1 MTETK
6 ASVNFSCQRCL
17 QPLRLDESLGRLGE
31 HALAE
36 LSLPVTRHSESDRDR
51 DRDRE
56 ARSGPLDHYVA
67 PYRLAERDIH
77 SDTATMSA
85 MSAPASGFMLVSSEG
100 DADCLSRQLYL
111 KAALFDTL
119 SNNSD
124 VDHPLCDE
132 CTDSLLQLMD
142 HQLKLAEGEW
152 KDYSDYLKKIENEK
166 DDLNLEALQKE
177 LLDWKEEEKRLLEE
191 LDALQKQ
198 EKELKDEIVVQESE
212 KERLVKEQNI
222 YLREY
227 TRYRKD
233 LMNSEDQAKYFESQ
247 LAYTQLQLEKLNKI
261 NVFKAA
267 FYISHS
273 GHFGIINNFRLGRL
287 QDAPVDWSE
296 INAAWGQTALLLS
309 SLARKINFTFQKYK
323 LIPFGN
329 HSYIECLDDHKELP
343 LYGSGGF
350 RLLWDT
356 KFDAAMVAFL
366 DCMQQFKEQVE
377 KGDVEFCLPYKII
390 PDKGKIEDSAGNSF
404 SIKIQ
409 FNSEEQW
416 TKALKYMLTNL
427 KWGLAWVS
435 SQLTDDKLDC

>member
-17 QPLRLDESLGRLGE
+17 QPLRLDETLSRLGE

-36 LSLPVTRHSESDRDR
+36 LSLPVARRADA
-51 DRDRE
+51 DRE
-56 ARSGPLDHYVA
+56 VRSTPLDHYVP
-67 PYRLAERDIH
+67 PYRLPEGPNAP
-77 SDTATMSA
+77 TA
-85 MSAPASGFMLVSSEG
+85 SAPSSGFMLVSDDG

-142 HQLKLAEGEW
+142 HQLRLAEGEW

-166 DDLNLEALQKE
+166 DDLDLEALEKELLDWKQEERRLLDELEALQKE
-177 LLDWKEEEKRLLEE
+177 
-191 LDALQKQ
+191 
-198 EKELKDEIVVQESE
+198 EKELKDEIAIQESE
-212 KERLVKEQNI
+212 KERLAKEQNI

-247 LAYTQLQLEKLNKI
+247 LAYTQSQLEKLKKT

-287 QDAPVDWSE
+287 PDAPVDWSE
-296 INAAWGQTALLLS
+296 INAAWGQTVLLLS
-309 SLARKINFTFQKYK
+309 SLARKINFKFQRYK
-323 LIPFGN
+323 LVPYGN
-329 HSYIECLDDHKELP
+329 HSYIESLDDHKELP

-377 KGDVEFCLPYKII
+377 KGDSEFCLPYKM
-390 PDKGKIEDSAGNSF
+390 DRGKIEDPATGNSY
-404 SIKIQ
+404 SVKIQ

-416 TKALKYMLTNL
+416 TKALKYLLTNL

-435 SQLTDDKLDC
+435 SQFAEDKCDT

>member
-6 ASVNFSCQRCL
+6 SSVNFSCQRCL
-17 QPLRLDESLGRLGE
+17 QPLKLDDSLNYLGE

-36 LSLPVTRHSESDRDR
+36 LTLPINSTPDVDLELQSASLEHYIPPFRLSESTL
-51 DRDRE
+51 
-56 ARSGPLDHYVA
+56 GVN
-67 PYRLAERDIH
+67 
-77 SDTATMSA
+77 
-85 MSAPASGFMLVSSEG
+85 GFMVISGGGETE
-100 DADCLSRQLYL
+100 CLSRQLFV
-111 KAALFDTL
+111 KATLFDTL

-152 KDYSDYLKKIENEK
+152 KDYSDYLKKLENDK
-166 DDLNLEALQKE
+166 DDLNLDSLEKELDDWKHEEQRLLDELEALQKE
-177 LLDWKEEEKRLLEE
+177 EKET
-191 LDALQKQ
+191 KQ
-198 EKELKDEIVVQESE
+198 EIELQECEKD
-212 KERLVKEQNI
+212 RLAKEQDI
-222 YLREY
+222 YWREY

-233 LMNSEDQAKYFESQ
+233 LMNSEDQSKYYECQ
-247 LAYTQLQLEKLNKI
+247 LAYTQSQLEKLKKT
-261 NVFKAA
+261 NVYKAA

-287 QDAPVDWSE
+287 PNAPVDWSE

-309 SLARKINFTFQKYK
+309 SLARKINFKFERFE
-323 LIPFGN
+323 IVPFGN
-329 HSYIECLDDHKELP
+329 HSYIESLEDHKELP

-350 RLLWDT
+350 RFLWDT

-366 DCMQQFKEQVE
+366 DCLQQFKEQVK
-377 KGDVEFCLPYKII
+377 KGDSEFCMPYKI
-390 PDKGKIEDSAGNSF
+390 DRGKIEDPATGNTY

-416 TKALKYMLTNL
+416 TKALKYLLTNL

-435 SQLTDDKLDC
+435 SQFSEDKIE

>member
-6 ASVNFSCQRCL
+6 SSVNFSCQRCL
-17 QPLRLDESLGRLGE
+17 QPLKLDDSLSYLGE

-36 LSLPVTRHSESDRDR
+36 LTLPINSTPDVDLELQSASLEHYIPPFRLSESTL
-51 DRDRE
+51 
-56 ARSGPLDHYVA
+56 GVN
-67 PYRLAERDIH
+67 
-77 SDTATMSA
+77 
-85 MSAPASGFMLVSSEG
+85 GFMVISGGGETE
-100 DADCLSRQLYL
+100 CLSRQLFV
-111 KAALFDTL
+111 KATLFDTL

-152 KDYSDYLKKIENEK
+152 KDYSDYLKKLENDK
-166 DDLNLEALQKE
+166 DDLNLDSLEKELDDWKHEEQRLLDELEALQKE
-177 LLDWKEEEKRLLEE
+177 EKET
-191 LDALQKQ
+191 KQ
-198 EKELKDEIVVQESE
+198 EIELQEREKD
-212 KERLVKEQNI
+212 RLAKEQDI
-222 YLREY
+222 YWREY

-233 LMNSEDQAKYFESQ
+233 LMNSEDQSKYYECQ
-247 LAYTQLQLEKLNKI
+247 LAYTQSQLEKLKKT
-261 NVFKAA
+261 NVYKAA

-287 QDAPVDWSE
+287 PNAPVDWSE

-309 SLARKINFTFQKYK
+309 SLARKINFKFERFE
-323 LIPFGN
+323 IVPFGN
-329 HSYIECLDDHKELP
+329 HSYIESLEDHKELP

-350 RLLWDT
+350 RFLWDT

-366 DCMQQFKEQVE
+366 DCLQQFKEQVK
-377 KGDVEFCLPYKII
+377 KGDSEFCMPYKI
-390 PDKGKIEDSAGNSF
+390 DRGKIEDTATGNTY

-416 TKALKYMLTNL
+416 TKALKYLLTNL

-435 SQLTDDKLDC
+435 SQFSEDKIE

>member
-6 ASVNFSCQRCL
+6 SSVNFSCQRCL
-17 QPLRLDESLGRLGE
+17 QPLKLDDSLNYLGE

-36 LSLPVTRHSESDRDR
+36 LTLPINSTPDVDLELQSASLEHYIPPFRLSESTL
-51 DRDRE
+51 
-56 ARSGPLDHYVA
+56 GVN
-67 PYRLAERDIH
+67 
-77 SDTATMSA
+77 
-85 MSAPASGFMLVSSEG
+85 GFMVISGGGETE
-100 DADCLSRQLYL
+100 CLSRQLFV
-111 KAALFDTL
+111 KATLFDTL

-152 KDYSDYLKKIENEK
+152 KDYSDYLKKLENDK
-166 DDLNLEALQKE
+166 DDLNLDSLEKELDDWKHEEQRLLDELEALQKE
-177 LLDWKEEEKRLLEE
+177 EKET
-191 LDALQKQ
+191 KQ
-198 EKELKDEIVVQESE
+198 EIELQEREKD
-212 KERLVKEQNI
+212 RLAKQQDI
-222 YLREY
+222 YWREY

-233 LMNSEDQAKYFESQ
+233 LMNSEDQSKYYECQ
-247 LAYTQLQLEKLNKI
+247 LAYTQSQLEKLKKT
-261 NVFKAA
+261 NVYKAA

-287 QDAPVDWSE
+287 PNAPVDWSE

-309 SLARKINFTFQKYK
+309 SLARKINFKFERFE
-323 LIPFGN
+323 IVPFGN
-329 HSYIECLDDHKELP
+329 HSYIESLEDHKELP

-350 RLLWDT
+350 RFLWDT

-366 DCMQQFKEQVE
+366 DCLQQFKEQVK
-377 KGDVEFCLPYKII
+377 KGDSEFCMPYKI
-390 PDKGKIEDSAGNSF
+390 DRGKIEDTATGNTY

-435 SQLTDDKLDC
+435 SQFSEDKIE